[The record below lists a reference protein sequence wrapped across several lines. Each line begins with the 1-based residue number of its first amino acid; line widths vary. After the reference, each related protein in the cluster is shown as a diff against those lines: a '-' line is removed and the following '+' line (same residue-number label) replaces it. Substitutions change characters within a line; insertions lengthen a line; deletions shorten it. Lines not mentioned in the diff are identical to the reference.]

1 MTPEVLLIDG
11 DMIVHRSCCAV
22 EKDTRFEDRYH
33 ILYSDAEEAWGVL
46 MDTLSELTEIAG
58 TSDVLFAFSDKGNWR
73 RSVDP
78 TYKAHRKDGRK
89 PLAYWDV
96 VDRIKND
103 FDFDQMANLEA
114 DDVLG
119 ILQTHSAYGST
130 AIYSLDKDLK
140 QIPGLHLRDDEIV
153 EITQAEAD
161 RFHLLQALMGDKT
174 DGYDGCPGVGAVVAD
189 RALSSGMKLIPRA
202 HTLLSGKR
210 KGETEAR
217 WEETPADS
225 PWDIVVSYY
234 EKAGM
239 TEDDALRNARLARIL
254 RQNDYDNGE
263 IKLWTYK
270 KS

>member
-1 MTPEVLLIDG
+1 MNPEVLLIDG

-89 PLAYWDV
+89 PLAYWAV
-96 VDRIKND
+96 VDRIKD
-103 FDFDQMANLEA
+103 AFEFEVIPNLEA
-114 DDVLG
+114 DDILG
-119 ILQTHSAYGST
+119 IRQTGST
-130 AIYSLDKDLK
+130 AIWSLDKDLK
-140 QIPGLHLRDDEIV
+140 QIPGMHLRDDEIV
-153 EITQAEAD
+153 LVSPEEAD

-189 RALSSGMKLIPRA
+189 RALSSGMKLIPQS
-202 HTLLSGKR
+202 HVLLSGKR
-210 KGETEAR
+210 KGQVETH
-217 WEETPADS
+217 WEEQPADN

-234 EKAGM
+234 ERAGL
-239 TEDDALRNARLARIL
+239 TEDDALRNARMAKIL
-254 RQNDYDNGE
+254 RHTDYDNGE
-263 IKLWTYK
+263 VKLWTPK
-270 KS
+270 QQ